1 MIIHEKA
8 STGLH
13 SDTRNREFGYL
24 GMRLAD
30 WLVFFDFMVGFG

>member
-1 MIIHEKA
+1 MIIREKM
-8 STGLH
+8 STRMP